1 MDILRL
7 LSDGQF
13 HSGVQLAEVLGVSRT
28 TISNRI
34 AQWNT
39 QGVVIDSVTGKGYR
53 LHSPIQWLNKEQVW
67 SKISSSVQQHIS
79 SFDVLQFVSSTN
91 DVVAKNLAQQHQ
103 SGIICI
109 TEMQGAGRGRRGRE
123 WLSPPAGNFYG
134 SVGWIFNDG
143 FSVIEGLSLAVGVA
157 IIKAVESVGANDLEL
172 KWPNDV
178 LHQEKKLAGILIE
191 MTGEVGGACQ
201 VVVGVGVNLQLPE
214 VIKQQ
219 ITQPVTDLYS
229 ICGHAVD
236 RQKLTAAI
244 ISEIISL
251 LSDYD
256 KTGFSKWQNEW
267 LRYDAFKNK
276 PILIT
281 GMQDPLHGIAKGVD
295 EHGNLLLETEGEMM
309 KVYGGEVSL
318 RQAMSN

>member
-157 IIKAVESVGANDLEL
+157 IIKAMESVGASDLEL

-178 LHQEKKLAGILIE
+178 LHQGKKIAGILIE

-236 RQKLTAAI
+236 RQIITAEI

-267 LRYDAFKNK
+267 LSYDAFKNK
-276 PILIT
+276 PILII
-281 GMQDPLHGIAKGVD
+281 GMQEPLHGIARGVD

>member
-34 AQWNT
+34 AQWNI

-295 EHGNLLLETEGEMM
+295 EHGNLLLETEGEMR
-309 KVYGGEVSL
+309 KDYGGEVSL
-318 RQAMSN
+318 RQAMRN

>member
-1 MDILRL
+1 
-7 LSDGQF
+7 
-13 HSGVQLAEVLGVSRT
+13 VLGVSRT

-157 IIKAVESVGANDLEL
+157 IIKAMESVGASDLEL

-178 LHQEKKLAGILIE
+178 LHQGKKIAGILIE

-276 PILIT
+276 QILII
-281 GMQDPLHGIAKGVD
+281 GMQAPLHGIARGVD

>member
-157 IIKAVESVGANDLEL
+157 IIKAMESVGASDLEL

-178 LHQEKKLAGILIE
+178 LHQGKKIAGILIE

-281 GMQDPLHGIAKGVD
+281 GMQDPLHGIARGVD
-295 EHGNLLLETEGEMM
+295 EHGNLLLETEGDMM